1 MQTPVLPLL
10 IIANLKMV
18 VRNRQAL
25 FWAMFF
31 PLIFVGVFGLF
42 NLDELPTTTIGVID
56 HAQDDVSAALV
67 RDLESLDNVKV
78 EPRVDEELARQDIE
92 DKELKLLMVLPVGL
106 QEAVERRVP
115 VGIQL
120 VYDESDPL
128 AAAGVSVVRRFLD
141 QENLR
146 FTQTPLVLSLA
157 PEGIRT
163 NETDYFDF
171 LLPGFIGMGVM
182 TYSIIGLA
190 SMLAVYREQKIFK
203 RVLATPLRVSTFFI
217 AIVAALLVVALAQA
231 TVILLAGIFL
241 LGGHVYGNYLYVGVL
256 VLLGNSVFLAIG
268 FIVGAHVNTVQAAS
282 GLGNAVAMPLMF
294 LSGTFF
300 PLDTMPHVV
309 ASIVAYL
316 PLAAMLEALRGVT
329 LDGQP
334 IWHFGR
340 EMGILAGWLVVTS
353 FVAVRS
359 FKFR

>member
-1 MQTPVLPLL
+1 MKTPVLPLL
-10 IIANLKMV
+10 IIANLKMS

-42 NLDELPTTTIGVID
+42 NLDELPTTSIGVID
-56 HAQDDVSAALV
+56 YAQDGVSAALV
-67 RDLESLDNVKV
+67 RDLESVDNVKV
-78 EPRVDEELARQDIE
+78 KPRTDEALARQEIK
-92 DKELKLLMVLPVGL
+92 DKKLKLLLVLPAGL
-106 QEAVERRVP
+106 ERSVQQRAP

-120 VYDESDPL
+120 VFDESDPV
-128 AAAGVSVVRRFLD
+128 AAAGVSVVRRFLA

-146 FTQTPLVLSLA
+146 FTQAPSVLAIAS
-157 PEGIRT
+157 EGIRT
-163 NETDYFDF
+163 NKTDYFDF

-203 RVLATPLRVSTFFI
+203 RVLATPLRVSTFFT
-217 AIVAALLVVALAQA
+217 AIVAALLVIAVAQA
-231 TVILLAGIFL
+231 AVILLTGIFL
-241 LGGHVYGNYLYVGVL
+241 LGGHVYGNYLYIGVL

-282 GLGNAVAMPLMF
+282 GLGNAVAMPMMV

-300 PLDTMPHVV
+300 PTETLPPILEN
-309 ASIVAYL
+309 IVAYL
-316 PLAAMLEALRGVT
+316 PLAAMLDALRGVT

-334 IWHFGR
+334 LWHFGK
-340 EMGILAGWLVVTS
+340 ELGILAAWLVGT
-353 FVAVRS
+353 FVIAVRS